1 MSMLIT
7 MMKYVAIVAL
17 LAGMFWRADVN
28 LRIYL
33 DLVITAGTL
42 FAVIQGIYLRKYVW
56 VAAFGAI
63 VCIFNPLWPI
73 EFSFN
78 TLIGLQ
84 IMAAAVF
91 AVSLQMLK
99 TIPRPAIASVTDAD
113 PTTGSL

>member
-84 IMAAAVF
+84 IMTAAAF
-91 AVSLQMLK
+91 AVSLQMMK
-99 TIPRPAIASVTDAD
+99 TNQSLAIASISDAD
-113 PTTGSL
+113 PKI